1 MKVLTLIIQQQYF
14 DEILAG
20 TKTEEF
26 REVKPTTAGKYII
39 YVDSDGKKYKP
50 SALPD
55 DVDVDIEI
63 IKYDAIQ
70 LYVGYHTKR
79 DSALIEIK
87 DTEIEIYEDEV
98 YTHKGKEYNA
108 AMMIYHLGRV
118 IEVHR
123 K

>member
-14 DEILAG
+14 DEILVR

-26 REVKPTTAGKYII
+26 REVKATTAGKYIV
-39 YVDSDGKKYKP
+39 YVDTKGKRHKP
-50 SALPD
+50 SALP
-55 DVDVDIEI
+55 VGLEAKIEI

-79 DSALIEIK
+79 DSALIEVK
-87 DTEIEIYEDEV
+87 DTEIEIYENEV
-98 YTHKGKEYNA
+98 YTHKGRKHNA
-108 AMMIYHLGRV
+108 ALMIYHLGKI
-118 IEVHR
+118 IEAHR

>member
-1 MKVLTLIIQQQYF
+1 MKILTLIIQQQYF

-20 TKTEEF
+20 TKTEEY
-26 REVKPTTAGKYII
+26 REVKPTTVNRYIV
-39 YVDSDGKKYKP
+39 YVDKDGKKYKP
-50 SALPD
+50 SALP
-55 DVDVDIEI
+55 VDVKADIEI

-79 DSALIEIK
+79 DSALIEVK
-87 DTEIEIYEDEV
+87 DTEIEIYKKETYV
-98 YTHKGKEYNA
+98 YKGRKHNA
-108 AMMIYHLGRV
+108 ALMIYHLGKI

>member
-1 MKVLTLIIQQQYF
+1 MKILTLIIQQQYF

-20 TKTEEF
+20 TKTEEY
-26 REVKPTTAGKYII
+26 REVKPTTVNRYIV
-39 YVDSDGKKYKP
+39 YVDKNGKRYKP
-50 SALPD
+50 SALPA
-55 DVDVDIEI
+55 DVKAGIEV

-87 DTEIEIYEDEV
+87 DTEIEVYKKDTFIY
-98 YTHKGKEYNA
+98 KGRKHNA
-108 AMMIYHLGRV
+108 AWMTYHLGKV
-118 IEVHR
+118 LEVHR